1 MSTFAERLK
10 KVLDHYYITPY
21 KLAKE
26 TTINYM
32 SLSHILSGK
41 FYPSYGVICSLLERF
56 PEVSATWLILG
67 KDSMF
72 QETYIKTEIVSS
84 SSPDLIE
91 AKNSVIAAQGEIIR
105 LKDEKIERLT
115 EELRGFKAAA
125 ELLGKEKKNDSVSSP
140 KGK

>member
-1 MSTFAERLK
+1 
-10 KVLDHYYITPY
+10 
-21 KLAKE
+21 
-26 TTINYM
+26 
-32 SLSHILSGK
+32 
-41 FYPSYGVICSLLERF
+41 
-56 PEVSATWLILG
+56 
-67 KDSMF
+67 MF

-115 EELRGFKAAA
+115 EELRAFKGAA
-125 ELLGKEKKNDSVSSP
+125 ELLGKEKKNDGVSSP